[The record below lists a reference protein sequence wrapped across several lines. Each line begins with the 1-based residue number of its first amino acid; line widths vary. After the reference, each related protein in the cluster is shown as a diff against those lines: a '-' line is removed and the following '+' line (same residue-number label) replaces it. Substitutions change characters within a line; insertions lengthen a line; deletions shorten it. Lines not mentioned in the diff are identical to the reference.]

1 MYLLLSSQVIWFS
14 SGGTKSVLHNDDV
27 DNINC
32 LFRGQKELLFANYTK
47 YRHQVSLIQA
57 HPLRP
62 FLCYYLCPCN
72 GRDIVLVV
80 DILLLLLLL
89 LLQLA
94 FAKPWPHIGLGLRL
108 RQLFRKHVLF

>member
-1 MYLLLSSQVIWFS
+1 MEEEQASQDTSEPPQILPPLIFS
-14 SGGTKSVLHNDDV
+14 H
-27 DNINC
+27 
-32 LFRGQKELLFANYTK
+32 F
-47 YRHQVSLIQA
+47 H
-57 HPLRP
+57 
-62 FLCYYLCPCN
+62 YLCPCN

-80 DILLLLLLL
+80 DILLLLLL